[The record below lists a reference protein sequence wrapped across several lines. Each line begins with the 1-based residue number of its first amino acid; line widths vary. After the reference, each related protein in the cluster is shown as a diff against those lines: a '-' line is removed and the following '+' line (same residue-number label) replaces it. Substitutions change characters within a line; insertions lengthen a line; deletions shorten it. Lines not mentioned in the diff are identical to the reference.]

1 LALTAAWKTQLCY
14 ESARTIEYTRMI
26 LRQAFKQAI
35 QWRLLTFNPC
45 EAWGGECVAGAL
57 GKEW

>member
-1 LALTAAWKTQLCY
+1 
-14 ESARTIEYTRMI
+14 MI
-26 LRQAFKQAI
+26 LKQAFKQAI